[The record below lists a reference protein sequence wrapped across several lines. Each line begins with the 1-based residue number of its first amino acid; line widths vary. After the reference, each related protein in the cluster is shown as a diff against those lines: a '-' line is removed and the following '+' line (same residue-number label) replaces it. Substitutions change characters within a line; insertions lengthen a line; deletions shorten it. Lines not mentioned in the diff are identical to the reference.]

1 MSALS
6 VEELNVAAMSAAIF
20 ADARSFCDGN
30 NASIRRLYHPSSG
43 IFSEEFL
50 AVVAQLVENMNNRRY
65 LLSDA
70 RGKASLVLPELRSI
84 RLQIEQ
90 IHHPAFIKVGKGG
103 NMKEGL
109 LAQLDAAIKGA
120 VAKTI
125 PY

>member
-1 MSALS
+1 MP
-6 VEELNVAAMSAAIF
+6 
-20 ADARSFCDGN
+20 
-30 NASIRRLYHPSSG
+30 YHPSSG

-50 AVVAQLVENMNNRRY
+50 AVVTRLVENMNNRRY
-65 LLSDA
+65 LFSNA
-70 RGKASLVLPELRSI
+70 REKASLVLPDLRSI

-103 NMKEGL
+103 SMKEGL